1 MSDVDP
7 AATAF
12 AHRHQRSLIIASTF
26 PPYGREALGRA
37 WEPMAEHTDGAYV
50 NFVSH
55 PDDAMFDQTYPGIT
69 GARVT
74 GLWKHYDPEGI
85 LRPGG

>member
-1 MSDVDP
+1 
-7 AATAF
+7 
-12 AHRHQRSLIIASTF
+12 
-26 PPYGREALGRA
+26 
-37 WEPMAEHTDGAYV
+37 MAEHTDGAYV